1 MNSIYGR
8 DRTNLSL
15 TAKANHFYS
24 GTDPLTIIEHEDYD
38 ANDEPVYTYT
48 IKEREWNVIRP
59 ITEDELIRW
68 LEDMDD
74 ANENDQNDN

>member
-1 MNSIYGR
+1 MASIYGR
-8 DRTNLSL
+8 DRTNLIL
-15 TAKANHFYS
+15 TAKANHYYS

-38 ANDEPVYTYT
+38 DNDEPVYTYT

-74 ANENDQNDN
+74 ASEIDQNDN